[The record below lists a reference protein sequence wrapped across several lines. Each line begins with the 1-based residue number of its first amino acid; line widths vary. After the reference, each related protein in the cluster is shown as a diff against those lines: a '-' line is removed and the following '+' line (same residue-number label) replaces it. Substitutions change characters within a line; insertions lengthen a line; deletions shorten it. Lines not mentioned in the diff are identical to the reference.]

1 MKKSIRQLKPH
12 PLNSD
17 IYQLS
22 GIEELAGSID
32 QVGLLEPLVINSKN
46 QVISGHRRLQAIKQ
60 LGWKSV
66 EVIVRKDIPQDNEAF
81 YLVQY
86 NQQTI
91 KLASEQVKEIRVLLD
106 HYRTGQGK
114 RTDLTSANVGR
125 SSTRSILAEKLGIS
139 NGNISKLLFINDN
152 CPELLSHI
160 DAGRMTINQAHL
172 EAKRQISFKAVVGK
186 TNGNGNTA
194 TATNTSDRYV
204 IYNKSSENMEELGDE
219 SVNLV
224 ITSPPYYSKR
234 NYGIP
239 DQIGLES
246 SIDEYLDSL
255 ERVFAETKR
264 VLKEDGALFV
274 VIGDTY
280 VDGCLQSIPHRLAL
294 RLMNMGFI
302 QRNCIVWKK
311 INSKPEGTT
320 KRWSTST
327 EFVFFL
333 TKSLNHRFE
342 VDAIRVPYK
351 DNALSNPPRHRKL
364 NGHMQLGTSN
374 LHHPLGKVPSDY
386 IETNVASIHLDEEIE
401 HPAMYPEELIEPFV
415 KATTEKNDLVLDV
428 FAGSGTTGV
437 VALDLGRRFVGYEI
451 NGNFCRLC
459 EQRLGSLNEVENTH

>member
-1 MKKSIRQLKPH
+1 MKKSIRHLKPH
-12 PLNSD
+12 PLNAE

-22 GIEELAGSID
+22 CIEQLADSID
-32 QVGLLEPLVINSKN
+32 QVGLLEPLVVNSKN
-46 QVISGHRRLQAIKQ
+46 QVVSGHRRLQAIKQ

-66 EVIVRKDIPQDNEAF
+66 EVIVRKDIAKENEAF

-86 NQQTI
+86 NQQRI
-91 KLASEQVKEIRVLLD
+91 KLASEQLKEILVLLD
-106 HYRTGQGK
+106 HFRTGQGT
-114 RTDLTSANVGR
+114 RTDLTSINVDR
-125 SSTRSILAEKLGIS
+125 SSTRSKVAANLGVS
-139 NGNISKLLFINDN
+139 YGNISKLLFIHDN
-152 CPELLSHI
+152 CPELMDHI

-172 EAKRQISFKAVVGK
+172 EAKRQISFQSVVGK
-186 TNGNGNTA
+186 TNGNGHTPIQVEIA
-194 TATNTSDRYV
+194 DQYV
-204 IYNKSSENMEELGDE
+204 IYNKSSERMDELQNE

-224 ITSPPYYSKR
+224 ITSPPYYGKR

-246 SIDEYLDSL
+246 TIEAYLDSL

-264 VLKEDGALFV
+264 VLEEDGALFV

-280 VDGCLQSIPHRLAL
+280 VEGCLQSIPHRLAL
-294 RLMNMGFI
+294 RLMNLGFI

-311 INSKPEGTT
+311 INPKPEGTT

-327 EFVFFL
+327 EFVFFF
-333 TKSLNHRFE
+333 TQSLNHRFDI
-342 VDAIRVPYK
+342 DAIRVPYK

-364 NGHMQLGTSN
+364 NGQMQLGTSN
-374 LHHPLGKVPSDY
+374 LHHPLGKVPSDF
-386 IETNVASIHLDEEIE
+386 IETNVASINLDEDIE
-401 HPAMYPEELIEPFV
+401 HPAMFPEELIEPFV

-451 NGNFCRLC
+451 NGDFCRLS
-459 EQRLGSLNEVENTH
+459 EQRLGSLND

>member
-1 MKKSIRQLKPH
+1 AQNCHSKPGEISMKKSIRQLKPH

-86 NQQTI
+86 NQQRI

-374 LHHPLGKVPSDY
+374 L
-386 IETNVASIHLDEEIE
+386 
-401 HPAMYPEELIEPFV
+401 
-415 KATTEKNDLVLDV
+415 
-428 FAGSGTTGV
+428 
-437 VALDLGRRFVGYEI
+437 
-451 NGNFCRLC
+451 
-459 EQRLGSLNEVENTH
+459 

>member
-1 MKKSIRQLKPH
+1 MKKSVKHLKPH
-12 PLNSD
+12 PLNTQ

-22 GIEELAGSID
+22 GIEELAESIQ
-32 QVGLLEPLVINSKN
+32 QVGLLEPLVVNTDH

-60 LGWKSV
+60 LKWKSV

-86 NQQTI
+86 NQQRI
-91 KLASEQVKEIRVLLD
+91 KLASEQLKEILVLLD
-106 HYRTGQGK
+106 HYKTGQGT
-114 RTDLTSANVGR
+114 RTDLTSINVDR
-125 SSTRSILAEKLGIS
+125 SSTRSKVAAKLGMS
-139 NGNISKLLFINDN
+139 YGNISKLLFIHDN
-152 CPELLSHI
+152 CPELMDHI

-172 EAKRQISFKAVVGK
+172 EAKRQISFQSVVGK
-186 TNGNGNTA
+186 KNANGHIPLR
-194 TATNTSDRYV
+194 TNTSNRYI
-204 IYNKSSENMEELGDE
+204 IYNKSSERMDELPDE

-246 SIDEYLDSL
+246 TIDEYLDSL
-255 ERVFAETKR
+255 NRVFAETKR

-294 RLMNMGFI
+294 RFMNLGFI

-311 INSKPEGTT
+311 INPKPEGTT
-320 KRWSTST
+320 RRWSTST
-327 EFVFFL
+327 EFVFFF
-333 TKSLNHRFE
+333 TPSLNHQFHM
-342 VDAIRVPYK
+342 DAIRVPYK
-351 DNALSNPPRHRKL
+351 DDALSNPPRHRKV
-364 NGHMQLGTSN
+364 NGKMQMGTSN

-386 IETNVASIHLDEEIE
+386 IETNVASINLEEGIE
-401 HPAMYPEELIEPFV
+401 HPAMFPEELIEPFV
-415 KATTEKNDLVLDV
+415 KATTGKDDLVLDI

-451 NGNFCRLC
+451 NDDFCKLSQ
-459 EQRLGSLNEVENTH
+459 QRLGILQKK